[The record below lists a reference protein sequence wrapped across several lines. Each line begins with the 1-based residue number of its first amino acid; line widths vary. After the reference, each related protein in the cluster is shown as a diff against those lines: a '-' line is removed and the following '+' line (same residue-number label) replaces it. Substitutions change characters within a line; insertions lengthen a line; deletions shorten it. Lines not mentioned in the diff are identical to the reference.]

1 MKVSNAIKM
10 LSVNFDQDEE
20 ICISVWA
27 RDLFIEEDT
36 DELVSEELWG
46 YAVQDFN
53 KEQGYDL
60 VNECVSESL
69 WNAMDEARKETNQ

>member
-20 ICISVWA
+20 ICISFWG
-27 RDLFIEEDT
+27 RDLFTEEDT
-36 DELVSEELWG
+36 GELVSEELWG

-53 KEQGYDL
+53 NEQGYDL
-60 VNECVSESL
+60 ANETVWKNL
-69 WNAMDEARKETNQ
+69 WSVMDEAKKETNQ